1 MNIINRLLPKTI
13 KYGKCIGIS
22 KNNGIKV
29 YQKVLNNG
37 TMRKFTS
44 FTSDGKLF
52 KEVVVE
58 KNFYYD
64 NNRWMTKLKEIVNST
79 AKNFKTGK
87 YTQVQR
93 EKILPKGALTEQRI
107 AISTDIEFNKWS
119 GSMDKNFNLDMG
131 AKRINTAIT
140 KKKNTLDISKMSY
153 YPDGSSIYYIKSQRG
168 NHYKEYISTENLKM
182 PSGIIVNRAIIKE
195 TMKTPTVEYITGSN
209 KNAKNTI
216 CQMSNKHRFNLG
228 A

>member
-1 MNIINRLLPKTI
+1 MNIINRLLPRTI

-37 TMRKFTS
+37 TMRKLTS
-44 FTSDGKLF
+44 FTSDGQLF
-52 KEVVVE
+52 KEIVVE
-58 KNFYYD
+58 KKFSYD
-64 NNRWMTKLKEIVNST
+64 NNRWMSKFKEIVNST
-79 AKNFKTGK
+79 ARNFKTGK

-93 EKILPKGALTEQRI
+93 EKFLPKGALTEPRI

-119 GSMDKNFNLDMG
+119 GSMDKNFNLNMS

-153 YPDGSSIYYIKSQRG
+153 YPDGSNICYIKSQRD
-168 NHYKEYISTENLKM
+168 NHYEEFISTENLKM
-182 PSGIIVNRAIIKE
+182 PSGIIVNRAIRKE
-195 TMKTPTVEYITGSN
+195 TMKTPTGEYITGLN

-216 CQMSNKHRFNLG
+216 CQMSNEHRFNLS